1 MTNRLDILMAQKELA
16 GLASSLGLTRSTR
29 FVNLLDLSYLRDTSA
44 SGERSTGYEIELQI
58 PLFDWG
64 GARVAKAEAMYMQAV
79 HRAAGAAVD
88 ARSQVRESYTGYRTA
103 YDLARH
109 YRDEVVPLK
118 KRISDEQLLR
128 YNGMLISVFELLAD
142 AREQVASVNASI
154 EAQRDFWIADAALQA
169 ALTGSGGA
177 TSAPARSGAAPA
189 SAPAAQH

>member
-16 GLASSLGLTRSTR
+16 GLAASLGLNRATR
-29 FVNLLDLSYLRDTSA
+29 FVNLLDLSWLHNQGPG
-44 SGERSTGYEIELQI
+44 GERANGYEIELQI

-64 GARVAKAEAMYMQAV
+64 GARVAKAEAMYLQAV
-79 HRAAGAAVD
+79 QRAAGMAID
-88 ARSQVRESYTGYRTA
+88 ARSQVRESYSGYRTA
-103 YDLARH
+103 YDIARH

-154 EAQRDFWIADAALQA
+154 EAQRDYWIADAALQA
-169 ALTGSGGA
+169 AMTGAGGA
-177 TSAPARSGAAPA
+177 P
-189 SAPAAQH
+189 APAARASGPQAAGAPQH